1 MKRKRCA
8 KSWALELYSVS
19 FISLM
24 ITYLRIYALYFRLML
39 QFLNTY
45 FKFSAKGCNG
55 IHILFCERNA
65 RMQFVWK
72 TTKWTDRRRLQSFTR
87 TNRTRWRHLRP
98 RMHCTKSW
106 YRSLWI
112 QSFTWYRY
120 CSIYITISRWRR
132 LFYIR
137 AMNKH
142 CQQLSFY
149 EYVNWY

>member
-1 MKRKRCA
+1 M
-8 KSWALELYSVS
+8 STQTVLGLVY
-19 FISLM
+19 FINDNLSQD
-24 ITYLRIYALYFRLML
+24 ICIVFQNTNKCIML

-45 FKFSAKGCNG
+45 LKFSAKGCNG
-55 IHILFCERNA
+55 IPILFCERNA
-65 RMQFVWK
+65 RLQFVWK

-98 RMHCTKSW
+98 RMRCTKSW

-137 AMNKH
+137 AMNK
-142 CQQLSFY
+142 QRLSTVEFSWIH
-149 EYVNWY
+149 VC